1 MGTRVRRA
9 AGAVALAAGMMIG
22 GVGLGHALAA
32 SGTNSPSA
40 SSSSGTSSGTK
51 GTATTSSNHKCP
63 LDSTGNSSS
72 SSA

>member
-40 SSSSGTSSGTK
+40 SSSSGTK
-51 GTATTSSNHKCP
+51 GRATTSSNHKCP